1 MANVG
6 GMASQPSPQEEPSS
20 RPGVLTLVIASA
32 SSVVAAI
39 VVSRIWGPG
48 TLIGA
53 AATPVIVTFVGEL
66 LKKPAA
72 KITVVRV
79 SPSGTEVHE
88 RAAPPEPVGG
98 QMAERSVHRSR
109 RKPLLIALGTGLVAF
124 VIGAAVLTSSEL
136 VFGDA
141 SVASG
146 DKRTTVFGGD
156 APKRTPDAERAV
168 PPTATGP
175 TTSTETQTETVP
187 APGEPTVTATPQ
199 TAAPSEATPPSDPST
214 PSAAPVAPESGPT
227 EP

>member
-1 MANVG
+1 MP
-6 GMASQPSPQEEPSS
+6 SQPSPQEQPSS
-20 RPGVLTLVIASA
+20 RPRVLTLVIASA
-32 SSVVAAI
+32 SSVVAAV
-39 VVSRIWGPG
+39 VVSQVWGPG

-53 AATPVIVTFVGEL
+53 AATPIIVTFVGEL
-66 LKKPAA
+66 LKKPAE

-79 SPSGTEVHE
+79 SESGTEVQE
-88 RAAPPEPVGG
+88 RAAPPGAGELGEG
-98 QMAERSVHRSR
+98 SVHRSR

-146 DKRTTVFGGD
+146 DKRTTVFGGGT
-156 APKRTPDAERAV
+156 PKRTPDAERAV

-187 APGEPTVTATPQ
+187 APVPPTVTKTTPRK
-199 TAAPSEATPPSDPST
+199 AAPSGTTPPSGPST
-214 PSAAPVAPESGPT
+214 PPAAPESGPT

>member
-1 MANVG
+1 M
-6 GMASQPSPQEEPSS
+6 
-20 RPGVLTLVIASA
+20 IASA
-32 SSVVAAI
+32 SSVVAAV
-39 VVSRIWGPG
+39 VVSKVWGAG

-66 LKKPAA
+66 LKKPAE

-79 SPSGTEVHE
+79 SESGTEVQE
-88 RAAPPEPVGG
+88 RAAPPGAGELG
-98 QMAERSVHRSR
+98 ERSVHRSR

-187 APGEPTVTATPQ
+187 APVPPTVTETTPRP
-199 TAAPSEATPPSDPST
+199 APSGTTPPSGPSSPAT
-214 PSAAPVAPESGPT
+214 PAAPGSGPT

>member
-1 MANVG
+1 MP
-6 GMASQPSPQEEPSS
+6 SQPSPQEQPSS
-20 RPGVLTLVIASA
+20 RPSVLTLVIASA
-32 SSVVAAI
+32 SSVVAAV
-39 VVSRIWGPG
+39 VVSKVWGPG
-48 TLIGA
+48 TVIGA

-66 LKKPAA
+66 LKKPAE

-79 SPSGTEVHE
+79 SESGTEVQE
-88 RAAPPEPVGG
+88 RAAPPGAGELG
-98 QMAERSVHRSR
+98 ERSVHRSR

-175 TTSTETQTETVP
+175 TMSTETQTESVP
-187 APGEPTVTATPQ
+187 APVEPTVTTTAPQ
-199 TAAPSEATPPSDPST
+199 TAAPSETTPPSDPST

-227 EP
+227 GP

>member
-1 MANVG
+1 MATVG

-48 TLIGA
+48 TVIGA

-66 LKKPAA
+66 LKKPAE

-109 RKPLLIALGTGLVAF
+109 RKPLLIALATGLVAF
-124 VIGAAVLTSSEL
+124 VIGAVVLTSSEL

-146 DKRTTVFGGD
+146 DKRTTVFGGGT
-156 APKRTPDAERAV
+156 PKRPPDRKRAL
-168 PPTATGP
+168 PPTTTGP
-175 TTSTETQTETVP
+175 TTETQTETVP
-187 APGEPTVTATPQ
+187 APVPPTVTKTTPRP
-199 TAAPSEATPPSDPST
+199 APSGTTPPSGPSSPAT
-214 PSAAPVAPESGPT
+214 PAAPGSGPT